1 MFLKCDFCG
10 DCLAKCMYIDFD
22 QKEGAREFE
31 RLVNGERV
39 DWLRECITCFA
50 CNEYCTKGAKPFDLI
65 LERLEELGDYANPK
79 ILAAFQKNF
88 APKGEFKTPEVS
100 EPVISLCTIEPNMP
114 FPIQGKLFDGLS
126 IVKGRHF
133 FCNVIFPHLGNETIM
148 REGIQSLVDKYTSL
162 GVDEII
168 FMHDDCYSLMAGVA
182 PKYGIELSFRP
193 IHIFEYLLNYLKNHE
208 KDVKPLN
215 MKVAYQRP
223 CASRLT
229 PWKEPMQDEIFKL
242 IGVERVARKYDRL
255 DSLCCGQDLKGILKR
270 GKKFPGYQD
279 INIRDAKDND
289 AEAMIFLC
297 PMCLDALS
305 YKCGEAGLKTYMISD
320 LCLLALGETLG

>member
-39 DWLRECITCFA
+39 EWLRGCITCFA

-114 FPIQGKLFDGLS
+114 FPIQGKLFDGLD
-126 IVKGRHF
+126 
-133 FCNVIFPHLGNETIM
+133 P
-148 REGIQSLVDKYTSL
+148 Y
-162 GVDEII
+162 
-168 FMHDDCYSLMAGVA
+168 AA
-182 PKYGIELSFRP
+182 
-193 IHIFEYLLNYLKNHE
+193 
-208 KDVKPLN
+208 
-215 MKVAYQRP
+215 
-223 CASRLT
+223 
-229 PWKEPMQDEIFKL
+229 
-242 IGVERVARKYDRL
+242 DR
-255 DSLCCGQDLKGILKR
+255 I
-270 GKKFPGYQD
+270 
-279 INIRDAKDND
+279 
-289 AEAMIFLC
+289 
-297 PMCLDALS
+297 
-305 YKCGEAGLKTYMISD
+305 
-320 LCLLALGETLG
+320 